1 MKFNLFTNILDAR
14 KNLLNAFVKLSLVS
28 LQFRSLETNTM
39 CIALHAWR
47 QQHNKRNSYFDL
59 LVDSNNIRIKSYVHS
74 KFFKL
79 HVTQIQVL
87 VLRKLSLQLII

>member
-1 MKFNLFTNILDAR
+1 MKLNLFTNILDAR

-28 LQFRSLETNTM
+28 LQFCSLETNKM

-47 QQHNKRNSYFDL
+47 QQRKRHSYFDL
-59 LVDSNNIRIKSYVHS
+59 LVDSNNIRIKSNVHS

-79 HVTQIQVL
+79 HVPQIQVL
-87 VLRKLSLQLII
+87 VLRKLSLQFKF

>member
-28 LQFRSLETNTM
+28 LQFCSLKKTR
-39 CIALHAWR
+39 CALHDWR
-47 QQHNKRNSYFDL
+47 QQHKRHSYFDL
-59 LVDSNNIRIKSYVHS
+59 LVDSNNIRIKSNVHS

-79 HVTQIQVL
+79 HVPQIQVL
-87 VLRKLSLQLII
+87 VLRKLSLRFRF